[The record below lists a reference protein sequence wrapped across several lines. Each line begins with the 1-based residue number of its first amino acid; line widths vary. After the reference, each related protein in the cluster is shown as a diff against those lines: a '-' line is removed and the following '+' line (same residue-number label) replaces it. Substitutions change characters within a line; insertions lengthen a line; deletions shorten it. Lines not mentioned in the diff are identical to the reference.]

1 METLKRRK
9 FIGMAVAAAG
19 ALTVSSVGGLSL
31 NAFSAETN
39 DNVYLKPF
47 LFSQNPL
54 PYSYNGL
61 EPSIDALTMEIH
73 YTKHHAAYIKNVNEA
88 IKAENLNYTS
98 AAEFFAHSK
107 GMSPK
112 ARNNA
117 GGAWNHNFFWASM
130 TPSSSSR
137 LAEGKLK
144 KGIEGTFGSID
155 TFKAEFSKAALGQF
169 GSGWAWLVSDKGKL
183 KIVSTPNQ
191 DNPLMDNATV
201 KGTPLLAIDVWE
213 HAYYLKYQNKRND
226 YIAAFWN
233 VVNWKEVEKR
243 LV

>member
-19 ALTVSSVGGLSL
+19 ALTVGSVGGLSL

-39 DNVYLKPF
+39 DNVHLKPF
-47 LFSQNPL
+47 LFSQILL
-54 PYSYNGL
+54 PYPYNAL

-73 YTKHHAAYIKNVNEA
+73 YTKHHATYIKNVNEA
-88 IKAENLNYTS
+88 ITAENLSYAN
-98 AAEFFAHSK
+98 AAEFFAHST

-130 TPSSSSR
+130 APSSG
-137 LAEGKLK
+137 LTEGKLMK
-144 KGIEGTFGSID
+144 AIEGAFGSID

-169 GSGWAWLVSDKGKL
+169 GSGWAWLISDKGKL

-191 DNPLMDNATV
+191 DNPLMDNVSV

-213 HAYYLKYQNKRND
+213 HAYYLKYQNKRNE
-226 YIAAFWN
+226 YITAFWN